1 LHHPALIHN
10 DTIVL
15 CQLYPTHAIH
25 PDPYSKIHHRAR
37 RGLKQSTMRKA
48 PVPNSQNLLPDQ
60 ALTVKPYHGTVFAQ
74 HCATIAQRECRRP
87 NYFKLN
93 SSTLYLSLR
102 DWFQAGSMHIAF
114 CHPQLDAKPDTTQH
128 HITSHQATHP
138 LHSHPYVTKPNN
150 QTNLPHTT
158 NALLIPPPSHNKSQ
172 APSRQPITLDH

>member
-1 LHHPALIHN
+1 MVWRFTSISIVYSQDFWSSYGSNATSPRQLTGRVQITFDVRNAFPALVVMVVN
-10 DTIVL
+10 GSVLLRTTEATGLESTIS
-15 CQLYPTHAIH
+15 AFDSSII
-25 PDPYSKIHHRAR
+25 DSAR
-37 RGLKQSTMRKA
+37 DV
-48 PVPNSQNLLPDQ
+48 VPL
-60 ALTVKPYHGTVFAQ
+60 
-74 HCATIAQRECRRP
+74 
-87 NYFKLN
+87 FKLN